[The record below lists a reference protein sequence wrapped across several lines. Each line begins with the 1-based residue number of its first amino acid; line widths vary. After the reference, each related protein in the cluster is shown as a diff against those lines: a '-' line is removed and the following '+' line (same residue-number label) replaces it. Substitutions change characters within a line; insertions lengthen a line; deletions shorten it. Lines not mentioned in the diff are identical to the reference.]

1 MDAVIRLDEVT
12 KRGDSDAGPAVGG
25 VGLHPAPGEAVAVL
39 PAAGGRGVRVGAPP
53 VVCVVVPTRN
63 EAGNVGPLMARRRA
77 GRRAQ
82 HAPPEG

>member
-39 PAAGGRGVRVGAPP
+39 PAAGPASLSPRLVTSSSRITASMP
-53 VVCVVVPTRN
+53 
-63 EAGNVGPLMARRRA
+63 AS
-77 GRRAQ
+77 
-82 HAPPEG
+82 